1 MIIHILM
8 PIFFAYQ
15 GTDLGKKH
23 RLYIFVKNWIIVK
36 LLLAPAI
43 ILGSENNSQVFIW
56 FMRW

>member
-1 MIIHILM
+1 M